1 MSRRYSWNCTALTP
15 LLTRFCVMRPAS
27 LNSRRTSALPT
38 SRKESVLS
46 SHMSVSWLN
55 ERNAHQETACYR
67 AQREALSSKYA
78 GRSTKG

>member
-1 MSRRYSWNCTALTP
+1 
-15 LLTRFCVMRPAS
+15 MRPAS

-38 SRKESVLS
+38 SRNESVLS

-67 AQREALSSKYA
+67 AQREALSSKHA
-78 GRSTKG
+78 GRSTKGKNAFPEIGTDSEVAPGN